1 MAERLIIIGGVA
13 AGMSAAAKARR
24 TNPDLEI
31 VVYEKSGYVSYGA
44 CGFPYFIKGDVP
56 RLADLIAR
64 TPEQMAAQGVVVHV
78 GHEVMAIDPAQRTVR
93 VMDHEN
99 GRLLTDH
106 WDKLIITTGASVNRP
121 PIPGANLPGVFTLRT
136 VEDAVAIRRWL
147 VGNKPK
153 HGVIVGAGY
162 IGLEMAEAL
171 HAHGTAVTIV
181 EMADQVMPGLDADM
195 AALVQ
200 AELQAH
206 GVQICLQQPVRSFVG
221 PTLVREL
228 VREVAAKVQG
238 DGEENGRLRIREVL
252 TQGSILAA
260 DVVIFGAGGR
270 PNVALA
276 QAAGIRL
283 GQTGAIAVD
292 ECQRTNLP
300 DIFAAGAAAESQHLM
315 LNKPVYWPLAAP
327 ANKQG
332 RVAGT
337 NAAGGQA
344 ISEAVVGTAVVKTF
358 DLAIA
363 VTGLTEKQAHSAGLD
378 ATSVTI
384 EASSRAHYMPGQAPI
399 HLKLVYEKGT
409 ERILGAQMVGKDGV
423 AQRIDVIAAALRAKW
438 TLEDLA
444 GLDLSYAPP
453 FAPVWDPILV
463 AANVARKN

>member
-24 TNPDLEI
+24 VNPDLEI
-31 VVYEKSGYVSYGA
+31 VVYEKSGYISYGA

-56 RLADLIAR
+56 RLSDLIAR
-64 TPEQMAAQGVVVHV
+64 TPEQMAGQGVVVYV
-78 GHEVMAIDPAQRTVR
+78 GHEVVEIDPAQRTVR
-93 VMDHEN
+93 VMDQKN

-106 WDKLIITTGASVNRP
+106 WDKLIITTGANVNRP
-121 PIPGANLPGVFTLRT
+121 PIPGVNLPGVFTLRT
-136 VEDAVAIRRWL
+136 VEDALAIRRWL
-147 VGNKPK
+147 VEKKPK

-171 HAHGTAVTIV
+171 QAHNVAVTLV

-206 GVQICLQQPVRSFVG
+206 GVQICLQQAVKSFLG
-221 PTLVREL
+221 PTLVREV

-238 DGEENGRLRIREVL
+238 EARENGRLRIHEVL
-252 TQGSILAA
+252 TANNILAA
-260 DVVIFGAGGR
+260 DMVVFGTGGR

-283 GQTGAIAVD
+283 GQSGAIAVD
-292 ECQRTNLP
+292 EQQRTNLP
-300 DIFAAGAAAESQHLM
+300 GIFAAGAAAESRHLI
-315 LNKPVYWPLAAP
+315 LDKPSYWPLAAP

-344 ISEAVVGTAVVKTF
+344 QSEAVVGTAVVKVF
-358 DLAIA
+358 DMAIA
-363 VTGLTEKQAHSAGLD
+363 ITGLTEKQAAGAGFD
-378 ATSVTI
+378 AASVTI
-384 EASSRAHYMPGQAPI
+384 QAESRAHYMPGSAPL

-409 ERILGAQMVGKDGV
+409 KRLLGAQMVGKDGV
-423 AQRIDVIAAALRAKW
+423 AQRIDVIAAALRANW

-444 GLDLSYAPP
+444 GLDLAYAPP

-463 AANVARKN
+463 AANVAQKR